1 MKKQYQCNVDS
12 TDKLTIEMSQS
23 TQSTRRNVN
32 LAIFEKN
39 TSSYIALSPEDALD
53 LAKLIKKELKGK
65 SKGQS
70 KADLRAEILKLKQ
83 LNAALASNCLD
94 AVNRL
99 ECEVE
104 ELKMIGDTI
113 QKFMI
118 GDTIQKFMI
127 GGYEFDKCVIEFDS
141 ELYAYVGVHKA
152 TGSQGLLYKH
162 LDSLKYQK

>member
-1 MKKQYQCNVDS
+1 MEKQYQCNVDS
-12 TDKLTIEMSQS
+12 TDKLTIEISQY
-23 TQSTRRNVN
+23 TRRNV
-32 LAIFEKN
+32 IIGIGEK
-39 TSSYIALSPEDALD
+39 TTISYIALSPKDALD
-53 LAKLIKKELKGK
+53 LAKSITKELKGK
-65 SKGQS
+65 SGQS
-70 KADLRAEILKLKQ
+70 KADLRAEILELKQ
-83 LNAALASNCLD
+83 LNAALASTQLD

-162 LDSLKYQK
+162 LDSLKYQKK

>member
-118 GDTIQKFMI
+118 G
-127 GGYEFDKCVIEFDS
+127 GYEFDKCVIEFDS

-162 LDSLKYQK
+162 LDSLKYQKK